1 MGGMPPIEAGRTAT
15 AARVRPENRD
25 QRTENREQRNRERRS
40 SDFGLTGVIGFVRGG
55 RPAGGLG
62 GCGDESAS
70 GGPAVDHGVAGILHE
85 LGFSSPFGNGAGNI
99 HDVVA
104 LGAREVEEDLVVVR
118 IEFLVDG
125 VEGAEK
131 KAAGISH
138 DGAAA
143 GRDLVGG
150 EEFVEF
156 AEDVVDVHSGMEV
169 LDAADE
175 SFGEVAGVDFLEAKR
190 SVAEAEAGFRVRDGE
205 AAVRS
210 GANAMAAMR
219 LGCRELMGFD
229 RRLAAAGF
237 GRLGC

>member
-1 MGGMPPIEAGRTAT
+1 MRQGGT
-15 AARVRPENRD
+15 AAAARM
-25 QRTENREQRNRERRS
+25 RTERQRNRES
-40 SDFGLTGVIGFVRGG
+40 SNFGLTGVIGFVRGG

-62 GCGDESAS
+62 GCGDEGAS
-70 GGPAVDHGVAGILHE
+70 GGPAVDKGAVRILRE
-85 LGFSSPFGNGAGNI
+85 LRVSGSFGDGAGNI
-99 HDVVA
+99 HDVVE

-138 DGAAA
+138 DGAAT
-143 GRDLVGG
+143 GRNLVGG

-156 AEDVVDVHSGMEV
+156 AEDVVDVHGGMEV
-169 LDAADE
+169 LDATDE
-175 SFGEVAGVDFLEAKR
+175 FFGQVAGVHFLETKR

-219 LGCRELMGFD
+219 LGRRGLMG
-229 RRLAAAGF
+229 
-237 GRLGC
+237 